1 MVMIK
6 TVKREGKTKQ
16 IVVLEERPSKN
27 PKRPYQVLTDPDGV
41 EYVAKMASMGCT
53 REEIAEDL
61 GVCTDTLLNP
71 RNREAF
77 NKAMAMGHADF
88 TRSIRNSQYKIMR
101 QGSAT
106 MAIFLGKNY
115 LGQTDKVE
123 MVDGSAPNPLTEFAK
138 ALAKYKDEDT

>member
-16 IVVLEERPSKN
+16 IVVLEEQPSKN
-27 PKRPYQVLTDPDGV
+27 PKRPYQVLTDPEGV
-41 EYVAKMASMGCT
+41 EYVAKLASMGCT

-71 RNREAF
+71 RNREKF
-77 NKAMAMGHADF
+77 NRAMAMGHSDF
-88 TRSIRNSQYKIMR
+88 TSSIRNSQYKIMK

-123 MVDGSAPNPLTEFAK
+123 VTDANAPSPLTEFAK
-138 ALAKYKDEDT
+138 ALSKYKDDE